1 MNCDN
6 KNELILNLDKLH
18 TTELGVVRM
27 KRNIS
32 LEVDDV
38 VRWCREKI
46 QNLNALITR
55 VGKNWYVNVDDYKIT
70 INAYSYTIITA
81 HKIKK

>member
-27 KRNIS
+27 KRNLS
-32 LEVDDV
+32 LEV
-38 VRWCREKI
+38 
-46 QNLNALITR
+46 
-55 VGKNWYVNVDDYKIT
+55 YVC
-70 INAYSYTIITA
+70 
-81 HKIKK
+81 

>member
-27 KRNIS
+27 KRNLYFRSRCMLVI
-32 LEVDDV
+32 L
-38 VRWCREKI
+38 
-46 QNLNALITR
+46 L
-55 VGKNWYVNVDDYKIT
+55 YFYKGYQLMYIDKY
-70 INAYSYTIITA
+70 N
-81 HKIKK
+81 IKVKKLYMILGNIKVLRR

>member
-27 KRNIS
+27 KRNLS
-32 LEVDDV
+32 LEE
-38 VRWCREKI
+38 RLIKGLPLNKEEYYLIKNKEQTYEKFI
-46 QNLNALITR
+46 
-55 VGKNWYVNVDDYKIT
+55 
-70 INAYSYTIITA
+70 
-81 HKIKK
+81 